1 LFQLYC
7 IFYKQFKAM
16 ISKIIS
22 ILIFILFFI
31 PALNAQDIESWMEKN
46 EKVPAEKIYL
56 HTDREYY
63 FTGETIWLKSYLT
76 DSRSGRLIPGAE
88 NIYIH
93 LTDETGKST
102 IEQTVLSVNGVVSS
116 QIALSDTLKPGNYLL
131 QAFTDYLLNFGS
143 EAFYSKNFSISKPAL
158 SLRAINSR
166 QQMRNNTRMVADVSF
181 LPEGGM
187 LLEGLSNLVA
197 FKAIDKDGYGIEATG
212 SVKDETGTELVSFTT
227 DYKGMGL
234 FFMTPEPGKTYHA
247 EINGFPSFHFR
258 FDSLIVPEGVKI
270 QLVNQTSR
278 ELIVNIS
285 GNSEKFSGE
294 PFYLV
299 NMHRGQSVFY
309 QSVKM
314 ESRNHLL
321 KIESDILK
329 GGINQL
335 ILLDKNLRPVS
346 ERLLFSD
353 NFNLKTLET
362 KVNQDKFSTRS
373 EVNLT
378 ISENENEQ
386 EVSNL
391 SVAVVHEAAFPK
403 NGVSQNILSA
413 LFIESELNGFIETPA
428 DFFTDNNMS
437 ATTKQRLLMLTN
449 GWSNYLWNQAPSS
462 TEPLT
467 HKQKAGLEL
476 QGLATE
482 VATGQP
488 LINGEITLILEK
500 DREMAFLTQN
510 TDSDGFFT
518 FSGLLFNDTANIIVQ
533 AKNERGRQNTAIQ
546 LIPSVN
552 MPIHSE
558 KLNSLN
564 TELIIPEKLDLQKYN
579 QHISLR
585 NYQRKQ
591 GLRTESESDVAGNN
605 DSADGHFRI
614 YEKADQVIEIP
625 ESETMSGN
633 ILDYLTGKVAGLDI
647 YNNNVTLR
655 GTANVGGSSTPL
667 FLVDGVPFTT
677 GSFSGLPEEVGQNTG
692 DELQSVKTSAVDKI
706 KTIPVGDI
714 EKVEI
719 LKSPQNLAIF
729 GTEGANGV
737 IALYTRKGKSA
748 KGTALAKGIIE
759 QKIAGYASHKSFY
772 SPKYTPETKQA
783 EKPDLRTTLFWEPE
797 LVLQNG
803 NTELSFFTSDQTGKY
818 KVIVEG
824 ISESGKICRGS
835 AEFEVASITA
845 K

>member
-1 LFQLYC
+1 MVF
-7 IFYKQFKAM
+7 
-16 ISKIIS
+16 KIIS
-22 ILIFILFFI
+22 SLIIILLFAPF
-31 PALNAQDIESWMEKN
+31 LCAQNIESWIEKN

-93 LTDETGKST
+93 LTDENGKAA

-116 QIALSDTLKPGNYLL
+116 QIKLPDTLKSGNYLL

-143 EAFYSKNFSISKPAL
+143 QAFYSKNLSISKPAL

-166 QQMRNNTRMVADVSF
+166 QQIRTNSRMVADVSF

-197 FKAIDKDGYGIEATG
+197 FKAIDKDGFGIEATG
-212 SVKDETGTELVSFTT
+212 SVKDETGIELVSFKT

-258 FDSLIVPEGVKI
+258 FDSLIVDEGVKI

-278 ELIVNIS
+278 ELLVNIS
-285 GNSEKFSGE
+285 GNSEKYKGE

-299 NMHRGQSVFY
+299 NMHRGQTVFY
-309 QSVKM
+309 QSFIM
-314 ESRNHLL
+314 EGKNHLL
-321 KIESDILK
+321 KFESSMLK

-335 ILLDKNLRPVS
+335 ILLDKNLKPIS
-346 ERLLFSD
+346 ARLLFSD
-353 NFNLKTLET
+353 NFNLKILET
-362 KVNQDKFSTRS
+362 KVNRNKFLPRS
-373 EVNLT
+373 QVNLI

-391 SVAVVHEAAFPK
+391 SVAVVHEGAFSES
-403 NGVSQNILSA
+403 GASQNILSA
-413 LFIESELNGFIETPA
+413 FLINSELNGFIETPA
-428 DFFTDNNMS
+428 DFFTDSIMS
-437 ATTKQRLLMLTN
+437 ATAKQRLLMLTN
-449 GWSNYLWNQAPSS
+449 GWSSYFWNHAPAA

-476 QGLATE
+476 HGLVTE

-488 LINGEITLILEK
+488 LKNGEITLILEK
-500 DREMAFLTQN
+500 DMEMAFLTQN
-510 TDSDGFFT
+510 TDSEGNFT
-518 FSGLLFNDTANIIVQ
+518 FSGLLFNDTANIIIQ

-546 LIPSVN
+546 LISSFDLPDN
-552 MPIHSE
+552 PE
-558 KLNSLN
+558 KLQSLSK
-564 TELIIPEKLDLQKYN
+564 ELVIPPDLDLQKYN
-579 QHISLR
+579 QQISLR

-591 GLRTESESDVAGNN
+591 QGPGSENEGDVADNN

-625 ESETMSGN
+625 ASETMSGN
-633 ILDYLTGKVAGLDI
+633 ILDFLTGKVAGLDI
-647 YNNNVTLR
+647 YDDNVNMR
-655 GTANVGGSSTPL
+655 GTANLGGNSTPL
-667 FLVDGVPFTT
+667 FLVDGVPITT
-677 GSFSGLPEEVGQNTG
+677 GNFSGLPEEVGQNTG
-692 DELQSVKTSAVDKI
+692 DELLSGTTSAIDKI
-706 KTIPVGDI
+706 KTIPLADI

-737 IALYTRKGKSA
+737 IAVYTRKGKSA
-748 KGTALAKGIIE
+748 KGTAVARGIIE

-772 SPKYTPETKQA
+772 SPKYTPETKKA

-797 LVLQNG
+797 IVLQNG
-803 NTELSFFTSDQTGKY
+803 NTEHSFFTSDQTGKY

-824 ISESGKICRGS
+824 ISESGKICIGS
-835 AEFEVASITA
+835 TEFEVIE
-845 K
+845 